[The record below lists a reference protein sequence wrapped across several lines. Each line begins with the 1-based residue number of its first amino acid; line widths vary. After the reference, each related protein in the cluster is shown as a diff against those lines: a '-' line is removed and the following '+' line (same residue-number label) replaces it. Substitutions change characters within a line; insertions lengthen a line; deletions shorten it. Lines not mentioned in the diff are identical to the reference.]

1 METPIPFV
9 VGFVLVLCGL
19 LLFQF
24 LEPFSTL
31 VGMILNSSGNLNS
44 TRGLAESD
52 PLVGG
57 EIGRLSL
64 IDLVKAGKVDSVKA
78 LLARSDAFDIVKET
92 EQATGDNAMHIVA
105 KQGHYKW
112 VPEVG
117 VPRLLIDCGIDVNAK
132 NKNGQSP
139 LELSLLRGWQKI
151 ALVLIQQGNADRS
164 VITASVKG
172 RITCPDCIHV
182 ARKYC

>member
-1 METPIPFV
+1 MDTPIPFIA
-9 VGFVLVLCGL
+9 GFVLVLCGL

-31 VGMILNSSGNLNS
+31 LGMILNTSSMSNTMGEN
-44 TRGLAESD
+44 D
-52 PLVGG
+52 PLIGG

-64 IDLVKAGKVDSVKA
+64 IELMKAGKVDSIKA
-78 LLARSDAFDIVKET
+78 LLARPDASDIVKEIDK
-92 EQATGDNAMHIVA
+92 ETGDNAMHICA

-112 VPEVG
+112 EPEVG
-117 VPRLLIDCGIDVNAK
+117 IPRLLIDCGIDVNAT
-132 NKNGQSP
+132 NKNGQTP

-151 ALVLIQQGNADRS
+151 ALDLILKGNADRS
-164 VITASVKG
+164 VITPAVKG
-172 RITCPDCIHV
+172 RISCPDCIQV